1 MKTSAAKPILIALA
15 LLLLSLTTVVLME
28 PEAVPDVEKPA
39 QYLQLSALKVTPE
52 EYSPTLVF
60 TGISQARWFSQ
71 LKAQTRGQ
79 IVSLDKRIQPGSLV
93 VSQQEL
99 LKLDPIHL
107 QSELSSANSQIK
119 QAELNYL
126 QQKHEQT
133 VAVNMLDKNNRS
145 AFARK
150 EPQLAAA
157 KAELARAQLAY
168 KSTQQRLR
176 DSQVN
181 APFNAI
187 IMHSYVSPNQH
198 IEQGELLFDLASSES
213 IDIKLP
219 VSDLHW
225 RRLQASLSAPQITV
239 VDRQNQRWPATV
251 RYIAPQVDPVTR
263 QRQVVLSVANPYQ
276 HPPRLLPEQQVNIE
290 VTLSAQANVVKLPIS
305 ALTKDGQVWS
315 INADNELALE
325 QVNIVNENGNQVW
338 LQFTQQPK
346 QARVI
351 ALFPLQS
358 MLQGLRVTP
367 QFEQEVAQ

>member
-28 PEAVPDVEKPA
+28 PAAVPDVEKPA
-39 QYLQLSALKVTPE
+39 QYLQLSALKVTPQ

-71 LKAQTRGQ
+71 LKAQTSGQ

-93 VSQQEL
+93 ANQQEL

-251 RYIAPQVDPVTR
+251 RYIVPQVDPVTR

-290 VTLSAQANVVKLPIS
+290 VTLSAQENVVKLPIS

-325 QVNIVNENGNQVW
+325 QVNIVNESGNQVW

>member
-28 PEAVPDVEKPA
+28 PAAVPDVEKPA
-39 QYLQLSALKVTPE
+39 QYLQLSALKVTPD

-93 VSQQEL
+93 ANQQEL